1 MENKI
6 SVSVMCADLTNLQK
20 SIKELEIANV
30 DYLHWDI
37 MDGNFVPNFSL
48 NQDMMKSVKKI
59 TNIKF
64 DTHLMIENPERY
76 IDDFAEAG
84 SDIIVIH
91 AEATKHLHRAVQQIK
106 ETGTKAGVAIN
117 PATPVSVLQNIIV
130 DLDMVLIMT
139 VNPGFAGQKMIPATL
154 DKISQVKKII
164 QDKNLSIDIQVDGN
178 VSFENI
184 PKMKASGA
192 NVFVA
197 GTSSVFHKDL
207 TIELGIKKMIEV
219 IESS

>member
-6 SVSVMCADLTNLQK
+6 SASIMCADLCNLQK
-20 SIKELEIANV
+20 SIEELEDASI

-48 NQDMMKSVKKI
+48 SQDIMKSARRI

-64 DTHLMIENPERY
+64 DTHLMIQNPERY
-76 IDDFAEAG
+76 INDFVETG
-84 SDIIVIH
+84 SDLIVIH
-91 AEATKHLHRAVQQIK
+91 AEATNHLHRAIQQIK
-106 ETGTKAGVAIN
+106 DTGIKVGVALN
-117 PATPVSVLQNIIV
+117 PATPINILHHIIT

-154 DKISQVKKII
+154 DKISEVKRLIE
-164 QDKNLSIDIQVDGN
+164 DRNLTIDIQVDGN

-184 PKMKASGA
+184 PQMRAYGA

-207 TIELGIKKMIEV
+207 TIKQGVKKMLEAIG
-219 IESS
+219 S